1 MNREEL
7 KWFPQK
13 PKCEGGVGGFV
24 SIGLTECR
32 YALAMFG
39 YGVLLA
45 IIIFCCEI
53 ILKIMHRMGK
63 RMNAYYKGDRF
74 PPGVNAE

>member
-32 YALAMFG
+32 YALAIFG
-39 YGVLLA
+39 FGCLLA
-45 IIIFCCEI
+45 TFVLCLELFLKNIAKISKFINKI
-53 ILKIMHRMGK
+53 ILKQ
-63 RMNAYYKGDRF
+63 
-74 PPGVNAE
+74 P